1 MEPSLVCVFSYG
13 LACSAPS
20 SAKTDVAAETDVAS
34 VGVVTELEPAPEPGS
49 AVVVLARV
57 QAFYDAT
64 RDLSA
69 SFRQVHKHPV
79 YGTKD
84 VSTGKLKLKK
94 PGMMHWDYADK
105 ADHDVYADGDKLWI
119 IERDTRQV
127 VARDVAGSD
136 FAAAVGFL
144 FGGRKLV
151 EEFRVRHAKP
161 SVAKMYGAEGH
172 DVIDLKPKKKNP
184 HYKYVTLVVDEK
196 TGRVDAFV
204 VRNGDDSTNYF
215 TLSDVAT
222 NKGLKTRDFKF
233 RVPKGYVLI
242 EE

>member
-1 MEPSLVCVFSYG
+1 
-13 LACSAPS
+13 
-20 SAKTDVAAETDVAS
+20 
-34 VGVVTELEPAPEPGS
+34 
-49 AVVVLARV
+49 VVVLAKV

-69 SFRQVHKHPV
+69 RFRQVHKHPV

-84 VSTGKLKLKK
+84 VSAGKLRLKK
-94 PGMMHWDYADK
+94 PGMMHWDYSEK
-105 ADHDVYADGDKLWI
+105 ADHDVYADGEKLWI

-127 VARDVAGSD
+127 IARDVAGSD

-151 EEFRVRHAKP
+151 EEFRVRLAKP
-161 SVAKMYGAEGH
+161 AVVKRYGAKGH
-172 DVIDLKPKKKNP
+172 DVIELKPKKKNP
-184 HYKYVTLVVDEK
+184 HYKYVTLVVDQN

-204 VRNGDDSTNYF
+204 VRNGDDSTNHF
-215 TLSDVAT
+215 TLSNVAT
-222 NKGLKTRDFKF
+222 NTGLKTKDLRP
-233 RVPKGYVLI
+233 RIPKGYVVI

>member
-13 LACSAPS
+13 LACSSPSAPE
-20 SAKTDVAAETDVAS
+20 AEVAAATDLPGVADAAD
-34 VGVVTELEPAPEPGS
+34 VEPAAEPGS
-49 AVVVLARV
+49 AVVVLAKV
-57 QAFYDAT
+57 QSFYDAT

-69 SFRQVHKHPV
+69 GFRQVHKHAV

-105 ADHDVYADGDKLWI
+105 ADHDVYADGEKLWI
-119 IERDTRQV
+119 IEHDTRQV

-151 EEFRVRHAKP
+151 EEFRVRLAQP
-161 SVAKMYGAEGH
+161 SVVETYGIKGH

-184 HYKYVTLVVDEK
+184 HYKYVTLVVDQK

-215 TLSDVAT
+215 TLSNVAT
-222 NKGLKTRDFKF
+222 NTGMKTKEFEFK
-233 RVPKGYVLI
+233 VPSGYVLI
-242 EE
+242 KE